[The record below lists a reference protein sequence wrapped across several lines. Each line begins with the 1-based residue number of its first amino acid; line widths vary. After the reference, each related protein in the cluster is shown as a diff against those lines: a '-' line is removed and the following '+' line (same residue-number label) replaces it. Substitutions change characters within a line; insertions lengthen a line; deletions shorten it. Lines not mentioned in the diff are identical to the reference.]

1 MLQYLREAIGQN
13 MSNIKGSKLFR
24 ETIRILERKLGAM
37 EESELSGFGITPAQC
52 YALIEIGRTRTISLN
67 ELSHIMKLDAS
78 TLSRTVNNLVT
89 RGLVSRES
97 DPEDRRF
104 VTIKLTDQGE
114 ALYND
119 LDGAID
125 EDFGLIF
132 AQIPE
137 QKRGQVLEDLIMIIE
152 AMDKSGCCPI

>member
-1 MLQYLREAIGQN
+1 

-24 ETIRILERKLGAM
+24 ETIRILGRKLDVM
-37 EESELSGFGITPAQC
+37 EESQLSGFGITPAQC
-52 YALIEIGRTRTISLN
+52 CALIEIGHTRTISLN
-67 ELSHIMKLDAS
+67 ELSHVMRLDAS

-89 RGLVSRES
+89 SGLVSREA

-104 VTIKLTDQGE
+104 VTITLTEQGE
-114 ALYND
+114 ALYTDIDN
-119 LDGAID
+119 AMD
-125 EDFGLIF
+125 EDFGLIL

-152 AMDKSGCCPI
+152 AMDKSGGCPV